1 VAFLQPDILPAMAEG
16 IHRQLCRARGGR
28 LSRDALAELVVP
40 AGLSKGPGGEKIF
53 GDTLRELCSIG
64 ALVADAESVALPDEA
79 EAPREPGAMRRIVRE
94 RTMAAEL
101 DSDLWEKDDAGSLI
115 NTGAR
120 DLVRAVAWFLSLNVD
135 EGPFEFEKTD
145 PALTELQQRHT
156 GERPI
161 FNVERWRPF
170 VRWARYLGFV
180 QEMSLYSGAGTSL
193 FVLIPD
199 PTRAV
204 AAVLPQC
211 VQHHEWT
218 PLADIMPL
226 LSERLPVV
234 DGGVYRRSIHEK
246 GVPTSASDW
255 SSSMTLTFQRLSALE
270 LIELEI
276 GAGDAPKMLF
286 ANNQGAYHAL
296 RWVGST
302 DG

>member
-1 VAFLQPDILPAMAEG
+1 MAEG
-16 IHRQLCRARGGR
+16 IHRQLSRARGGR
-28 LSRDALAELVVP
+28 LNREALAELVVP
-40 AGLSKGPGGEKIF
+40 AGLSKGPGGEKMF

-64 ALVADAESVALPDEA
+64 ALAADGDSVALPGDVD
-79 EAPREPGAMRRIVRE
+79 APREPGAMRRIVRDTAM
-94 RTMAAEL
+94 RAEL
-101 DSDLWEKDDAGSLI
+101 ASDLWEKDDAGSLI

-120 DLVRAVAWFLSLNVD
+120 DLVRALAWFLSLDVN

-204 AAVLPQC
+204 AAVLPKC
-211 VQHHEWT
+211 VHPHEWT
-218 PLADIMPL
+218 PIADVMSLLA
-226 LSERLPVV
+226 ERLPVV
-234 DGGVYRRSIHEK
+234 DGGVFRRSIHEK
-246 GVPTSASDW
+246 GAPASTSDC
-255 SSSMTLTFQRLSALE
+255 SSSLTLTFQRLTALE
-270 LIELEI
+270 LVELEV
-276 GAGDAPKMLF
+276 GAGDAPKVLL

-296 RWVGST
+296 RWVGSE